1 MYTLIV
7 QTSLYYY
14 DLFTERPPYDL
25 STSSPQSLGLYPDDV
40 HFLALQDQD
49 PLCGSWHQPQH
60 SSFWVKG
67 II

>member
-25 STSSPQSLGLYPDDV
+25 STSSPQSLGLCPDDV

-49 PLCGSWHQPQH
+49 PLCGSRHQPQH